1 FPHEPLSSPSFS
13 PFLLNGRHRYYH
25 HRVGLPHTA
34 AATHSTGLPNT
45 FCKAPICSSVSPFF
59 PSFTFIFIS
68 STEGYPSQK
77 KPLPKTP
84 LYSARSRGCCD
95 RGAQSSVEDDSE
107 AAEQKSAWTARKR
120 LYAENLPLSLTEADI
135 RSLFEQC
142 GTVKKVELVKH
153 KDGKSRGFSFI
164 TLSTPDE
171 AFSAIDKLD
180 SIEIGG
186 RIIRVSYAKTAKK
199 PPTAKPTAVETR
211 HKIYASNLAWKV
223 RSSHLRE
230 FFMANS
236 NPVSA
241 KVVFDSPSGKSAG
254 YGFVSFATKEE
265 AEAAALALD
274 GKELMGRPLR
284 LKISRDL
291 QTNPEDVA
299 NKPDNVSESSKV
311 KEPES

>member
-1 FPHEPLSSPSFS
+1 MAVTATTTIVLGSPI
-13 PFLLNGRHRYYH
+13 PQLQ
-25 HRVGLPHTA
+25 HT
-34 AATHSTGLPNT
+34 PR
-45 FCKAPICSSVSPFF
+45 VSPTLSARH
-59 PSFTFIFIS
+59 PSALQSHPFSHLSHSLSLLQLKDIPVRRSPCQRIPCTVQEAEAVA
-68 STEGYPSQK
+68 TEGP
-77 KPLPKTP
+77 
-84 LYSARSRGCCD
+84 
-95 RGAQSSVEDDSE
+95 QSSVEDDSE

-142 GTVKKVELVKH
+142 GTVKKVELIKH

-164 TLSTPDE
+164 TMSTPDE

-180 SIEIGG
+180 SIETGG
-186 RIIRVSYAKTAKK
+186 RIIRVSYAKTVKK
-199 PPTAKPTAVETR
+199 PPSAKPTAVETR

-265 AEAAALALD
+265 AEAASLALD

-284 LKISRDL
+284 LKISQDL
-291 QTNPEDVA
+291 QTNPEDVT
-299 NKPDNVSESSKV
+299 NKAGNVSESSKE